1 MNLVGCLPPWFT
13 SRKEK
18 ICQSEFKVSSA
29 VRDQLELEFYDL
41 ISDREIVM
49 KKKCLK
55 PCQKMIIKVCSTV
68 LIFISDW
75 QIYKMNS
82 SHL

>member
-55 PCQKMIIKVCSTV
+55 PCQKMIIKVMFNC
-68 LIFISDW
+68 FDF
-75 QIYKMNS
+75 YKLLATLQN
-82 SHL
+82 